1 MKEISNMIAIYRK
14 SFAANKLFFTLTFT
28 FALAIVLTLYAAA
41 KTTYINPAAGYNLS
55 INNTIYITDSGSV
68 GIGKTVNLSEKLT
81 LEGGNFLQNSG
92 NPTHKGSI
100 TDAGATELDGA
111 QGIYVSGKYA
121 YVAGNL
127 DNGVEILDISD
138 PSSPKHV
145 GKFNDSDHP
154 NAELDGTWG
163 IYVSGKYAYVTGQ
176 VDDGVEILDI
186 SDPSNPRHVGSITDD
201 ATTELAGALGIY
213 VSGKYA
219 YVASP
224 NDNGVEILDISGI
237 DAPTASIG
245 NIAASSIEVWD
256 NADIGNNL
264 YVRNGINVGG
274 SILSDGPVSFYNKSL
289 TINSLGNVGI
299 GIWNATAKLH
309 VNGSSGTLFRI
320 TGTVGNGDNCNW
332 SNSGDGVNCTGL
344 NADYAELYSSSEEL
358 EAGDVVVI
366 DNENEE
372 FIRKSYM
379 PFDTKVLGVVSTRA
393 AIIIEEHSIVAMGL
407 DYDQDPLNPPVAL
420 AGRVPVKV
428 TSENG
433 FIEKGDLLTTSSTK
447 GYAMKCEVYEIE
459 DSKSWKSAKERLN
472 EKCSSAILGKALQP
486 CYEET
491 CKIMAFVAL
500 Q

>member
-28 FALAIVLTLYAAA
+28 FALAIVLALYAAA

-163 IYVSGKYAYVTGQ
+163 IYVSVKYGYVTGQ
-176 VDDGVEILDI
+176 VDVGVEILDI
-186 SDPSNPRHVGSITDD
+186 SDPSNITHVGKFNDSDHPN
-201 ATTELAGALGIY
+201 AELDGALGIY

-219 YVASP
+219 YVTGFD
-224 NDNGVEILDISGI
+224 DNGVEILDVS
-237 DAPTASIG
+237 DP
-245 NIAASSIEVWD
+245 SSPKH
-256 NADIGNNL
+256 A
-264 YVRNGINVGG
+264 G
-274 SILSDGPVSFYNKSL
+274 SITDTATTELDG
-289 TINSLGNVGI
+289 
-299 GIWNATAKLH
+299 A
-309 VNGSSGTLFRI
+309 
-320 TGTVGNGDNCNW
+320 
-332 SNSGDGVNCTGL
+332 
-344 NADYAELYSSSEEL
+344 
-358 EAGDVVVI
+358 
-366 DNENEE
+366 
-372 FIRKSYM
+372 
-379 PFDTKVLGVVSTRA
+379 
-393 AIIIEEHSIVAMGL
+393 
-407 DYDQDPLNPPVAL
+407 
-420 AGRVPVKV
+420 
-428 TSENG
+428 
-433 FIEKGDLLTTSSTK
+433 
-447 GYAMKCEVYEIE
+447 
-459 DSKSWKSAKERLN
+459 
-472 EKCSSAILGKALQP
+472 
-486 CYEET
+486 
-491 CKIMAFVAL
+491 
-500 Q
+500 